1 MSDGMADGG
10 RTRNILEERPDLKER
25 WTAMIPMGRMG
36 NPEDLMGAVV
46 FLASDAS
53 RYITGADLRIDGGYT
68 VT

>member
-1 MSDGMADGG
+1 MADGD

-25 WTAMIPMGRMG
+25 WTAMIPMARMG
-36 NPEDLMGAVV
+36 NPEDLMGVVV

-53 RYITGADLRIDGGYT
+53 RYITGAELRIDGGYT